1 MQCVNSS
8 CTMQAYHHPDSA
20 QFCDFWLIHP
30 SVLSMVQCHCSCSS
44 RPSVPTMVEEE
55 EGADLV
61 AGVMVGVLVGMA
73 GVAVGTGVDFKG
85 GALQA
90 QVQAHSQMILS

>member
-1 MQCVNSS
+1 
-8 CTMQAYHHPDSA
+8 
-20 QFCDFWLIHP
+20 
-30 SVLSMVQCHCSCSS
+30 
-44 RPSVPTMVEEE
+44 MVEEE